1 MPATVTTA
9 NTNPRHAEAAA
20 VRQLGLPVDTTPGTD
35 HLGFYTLPGD
45 PPPTAAPDWSHP
57 PAISLPRSTSRVA
70 FWRRQI
76 TSAWRFGVICG
87 FVPGLLMGAGAVAAL
102 ITLGRMFGA

>member
-1 MPATVTTA
+1 MPTT
-9 NTNPRHAEAAA
+9 TTDTRHAEAAA
-20 VRQLGLPVDTTPGTD
+20 VRQVGLPPAGTE

-45 PPPTAAPDWSHP
+45 PPPTAQPEWAHP